1 VIALLGAE
9 LLEDFS
15 GLGVIERR
23 IAGPWLMVEVDEG
36 CEGKVWEDFTESLWL
51 GEETGTGITDFGALS
66 VETGV
71 PPWTA
76 YRSRRG

>member
-9 LLEDFS
+9 LMKDFS
-15 GLGVIERR
+15 GLGVTERR
-23 IAGPWLMVEVDEG
+23 IARPWLGFATGSG
-36 CEGKVWEDFTESLWL
+36 CEGGVWGGFTESLWL
-51 GEETGTGITDFGALS
+51 EDETGTGIMDFGALS

-71 PPWTA
+71 PPCTA